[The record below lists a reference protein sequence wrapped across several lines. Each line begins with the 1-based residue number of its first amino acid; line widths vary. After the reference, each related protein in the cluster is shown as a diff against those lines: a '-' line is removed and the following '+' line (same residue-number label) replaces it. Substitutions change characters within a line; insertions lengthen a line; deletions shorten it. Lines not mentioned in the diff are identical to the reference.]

1 MRLHRMFAL
10 ALAVAVTGCAD
21 EGARRGPAGTAVI
34 ASVAEPSS
42 LVPPLIYDGAS
53 RDLADLVY
61 ERLATLVPGGAS
73 IDSSAYQPGLADR
86 WERIDSLSWRFHL
99 RPDARWHDGAPV
111 TAADV
116 VFSFQLYADSVI
128 DALARDQVAGRI
140 TAHAEDSATVR
151 LSFARNRPEQLYDA
165 TQHVRILPRHVWQS
179 MGSEALLADTALSH
193 LVGSGPYR
201 VAAWRHGESLELRAD
216 TLRPAD
222 GRAGLERVVVRFT
235 GDPGAAVNLL
245 LSHEADLM
253 ETLVSSQDADRV
265 AQDSTFRLDQHG
277 SVVYGFLAFKVA
289 DDRGRPHPTLGQR
302 DVRRALAMAVDR
314 QAVATNAFGPGV
326 KVPAGPVSAMSW
338 IGSDGIE
345 QLGLDT
351 AAAALVLR
359 GRGVKFDIL
368 VPGTSPSRVQ
378 IAQALQEMWR
388 RAGAEVTVT
397 RVDFPVFQERLA
409 AGRFDSYIG
418 AYLDEP
424 TLRGLEEQWGTAGWD
439 QVNYG
444 RWSLPAFDSLLT
456 RAAASSDTSVA
467 GPLYRQALSLLNQDA
482 PAIFLYNP
490 VARSAISRR
499 LDNVTINPYAW
510 LATLPDWTV
519 Q

>member
-1 MRLHRMFAL
+1 MAC
-10 ALAVAVTGCAD
+10 VAACAGD
-21 EGARRGPAGTAVI
+21 GGSRGPAGTAVI

-42 LVPPLIYDGAS
+42 LVPPLIYDAAS

-61 ERLATLVPGGAS
+61 ERLATLAPGGAS
-73 IDSSAYQPGLADR
+73 IDSTAYRPALAQR
-86 WERIDSLSWRFHL
+86 WERIDSVSWRFQL
-99 RPDARWHDGAPV
+99 RPDARWHDGTPV

-116 VFSFQLYADSVI
+116 VFSFQLYADSII

-140 TAHAEDSATVR
+140 TAVAEDSATIR
-151 LSFARNRPEQLYDA
+151 LTFARNRPEQFYDA
-165 TQHVRILPRHVWQS
+165 TQHVRILPRHVWEP
-179 MGSEALLADTALSH
+179 MGPSALLADTALSH

-216 TLRPAD
+216 TLRPVD
-222 GRAGLERVVVRFT
+222 RRAGLERVVVRFA

-265 AQDSTFRLDQHG
+265 ASDSTFRLDQHP

-289 DDRGRPHPTLGQR
+289 DDRGRPHPTLGSR

-314 QAVATNAFGPGV
+314 QAVATNAFGTGV
-326 KVPAGPVSAMSW
+326 EVPAGPVSAMSW
-338 IGSDGIE
+338 IGSDGIK

-351 AAAALVLR
+351 AAAALALR
-359 GRGVKFDIL
+359 GRQLKFDIL

-378 IAQALQEMWR
+378 IAQVLQEMWR

-424 TLRGLEEQWGTAGWD
+424 SLRGLEEQWGTAGWD

-444 RWSLPAFDSLLT
+444 RWSLPAFDSLLAQ
-456 RAAASSDTSVA
+456 AAATGDTGVA

-499 LDNVTINPYAW
+499 LDHVTINPYAW
-510 LATLPDWTV
+510 LATLPEWSV
-519 Q
+519 E